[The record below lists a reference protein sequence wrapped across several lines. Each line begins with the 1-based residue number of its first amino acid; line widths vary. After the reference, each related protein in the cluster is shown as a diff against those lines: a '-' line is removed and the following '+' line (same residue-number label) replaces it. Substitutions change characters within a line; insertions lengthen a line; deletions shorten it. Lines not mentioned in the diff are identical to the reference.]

1 MKRVSLLLVLCLIIS
16 CFAGCGGK
24 EVATGAKDKI
34 VIWSNN
40 AHSKNF
46 YNEKINEF
54 NKTIGAKNGIEI
66 EYIIKDN
73 MGQAVELAFVSD
85 QAPDLMIGA
94 TLEKLAGDGS
104 IIAFDELKNGQKYID
119 KYQEHLVENR
129 NMIKGKTYSLPLN
142 STTYGFIYNKDMF
155 KAAGI
160 VDENGEP
167 TPPETW
173 DEVIEYAKKLTNPD
187 KQEYGIVFNAKDS
200 FWFGSDINQTAAAAG
215 GYVDG
220 MNKHT
225 QQFDFSVQAEIMKKI
240 MQIKKDG
247 SYVPGAE
254 GLSNDAARARFAAGG
269 IGMKTAGSYDYAVL
283 TEQFPAKI
291 DWGVAPTPT
300 LKKGERYNQYCLYN
314 ANMAISRKS
323 VEKYGEEKI
332 LLVYDY
338 LSNDDFVVDMYK
350 AGVGIPYDFSLVE
363 DVKIKD
369 KPQWQEFAELLE
381 VSMKPSKFMSVK
393 SDATGITSIVTIW
406 SEIWAQK
413 HKVSDI
419 DRLIADYTKQRNAG
433 IDKYIKDHPDYVVP
447 EPAPKDTRKK
457 VTVK

>member
-1 MKRVSLLLVLCLIIS
+1 MKKVSLLLALCLIIT
-16 CFAGCGGK
+16 CFAGCGDK
-24 EVATGAKDKI
+24 KVSTGAKDKI

-54 NKTIGAKNGIEI
+54 NKTIGAENGIEV

-73 MGQAVELAFVSD
+73 IGQAVELAFVSD
-85 QAPDLMIGA
+85 QAPDLMFGTA
-94 TLEKLAGDGS
+94 LEKLAGDGS
-104 IIAFDELKNGQKYID
+104 IISFDELKNGQKYID
-119 KYQEHLVENR
+119 KYKDHLVENR
-129 NMIKGKTYSLPLN
+129 NMVNGKTYRLPLN
-142 STTYGFIYNKDMF
+142 STTYGLIYNKDMF

-160 VDENGEP
+160 VDKNGEP
-167 TPPETW
+167 TPPKTW
-173 DEVIEYAKKLTNPD
+173 DEVIEYAKKLTNIE
-187 KQEYGIVFNAKDS
+187 KQEFGIVFNAKDS
-200 FWFGSDINQTAAAAG
+200 FWYGSDINQSVAACG
-215 GYVDG
+215 GFVDG

-225 QQFDFSVQAEIMKKI
+225 QQFDFSVHAELMKKF

-291 DWGVAPTPT
+291 DWGVAPMPT
-300 LKKGERYNQYCLYN
+300 LVEDERYAQYCLFS
-314 ANMAISRKS
+314 ANMAINRKS

-338 LSNDDFVVDMYK
+338 LQNDDFVVDMYK
-350 AGVGIPYDFSLVE
+350 AGVGIPYDYSLVK

-369 KPQWQEFAELLE
+369 KPQWKEFADLLAI
-381 VSMKPSKFMSVK
+381 SAKPSNVIPIK

-433 IDKYIKDHPDYVVP
+433 IEKYIKDHPDYVVP
-447 EPAPKDTRKK
+447 KPAKKDTR
-457 VTVK
+457 VLVK

>member
-1 MKRVSLLLVLCLIIS
+1 MKKAVSLLLALCLIIT

-24 EVATGAKDKI
+24 EVSTEGKDKI

-54 NKTIGAKNGIEI
+54 NKTIGEKNGIEV

-85 QAPDLMIGA
+85 QAPDLMIGSA
-94 TLEKLAGDGS
+94 LEKFAGDGS
-104 IIAFDELKNGQKYID
+104 IISFDELKNGQKYID
-119 KYQEHLVENR
+119 KYKDHLVENR
-129 NMIKGKTYSLPLN
+129 NMINGKTYRLPLN
-142 STTYGFIYNKDMF
+142 STTYGIIYNKDMF
-155 KAAGI
+155 RAAGI

-167 TPPETW
+167 TPPKTW
-173 DEVIEYAKKLTNPD
+173 DEVVEYAKRLTNPE
-187 KQEYGIVFNAKDS
+187 KQEFGIVFNAKDS
-200 FWFGSDINQTAAAAG
+200 FWYGSDINQSVAASG

-220 MNKHT
+220 LNNHT
-225 QQFDFSVQAEIMKKI
+225 QQFDFSVHTEIMKKF
-240 MQIKKDG
+240 MQIKQDG

-291 DWGVAPTPT
+291 DWGVAPIPT
-300 LKKGERYNQYCLYN
+300 LVEDERYAQYCLFS
-314 ANMAISRKS
+314 ANMAINRKS
-323 VEKYGEEKI
+323 VEKFGEEKI

-338 LSNDDFVVDMYK
+338 LQNDDFVVDMYK
-350 AGVGIPYDFSLVE
+350 AGVGIPYDYSLVE
-363 DVKIKD
+363 DVEITD
-369 KPQWQEFAELLE
+369 KPQWQEFAELLQ
-381 VSMKPSKFMSVK
+381 VSVKPSKVTAVK

-413 HKVSDI
+413 HDVSAI
-419 DRLIADYTKQRNAG
+419 DGLIENYTEQRNAG
-433 IDKYIKDHPDYVVP
+433 IQKYISEHPDYVVP
-447 EPAPKDTRKK
+447 DPAPADTR
-457 VTVK
+457 VRIE